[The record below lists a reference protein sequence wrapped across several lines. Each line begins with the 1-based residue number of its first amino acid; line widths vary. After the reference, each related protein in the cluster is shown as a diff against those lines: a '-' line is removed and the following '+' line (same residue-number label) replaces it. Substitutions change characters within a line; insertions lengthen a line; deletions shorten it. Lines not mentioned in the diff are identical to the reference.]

1 MKVSYKKMW
10 VLCAEKEMSK
20 AELRRR
26 AGLSSATFT
35 KLRKNQEV
43 TIAVMLKLADVLD
56 CNAGDMMDF
65 IKDDIVVEHEPE
77 EYFLRGGNHLT
88 DKEFEKAMDIIATA
102 ISDAGYN
109 VREQLTGFLLTGDP
123 TYITRRNDAR
133 TLIKSIDQEQLRR
146 YINGLS
152 E

>member
-1 MKVSYKKMW
+1 M
-10 VLCAEKEMSK
+10 
-20 AELRRR
+20 
-26 AGLSSATFT
+26 
-35 KLRKNQEV
+35 
-43 TIAVMLKLADVLD
+43 
-56 CNAGDMMDF
+56 
-65 IKDDIVVEHEPE
+65 
-77 EYFLRGGNHLT
+77 T

-123 TYITRRNDAR
+123 TYITRQNDAR

>member
-1 MKVSYKKMW
+1 M
-10 VLCAEKEMSK
+10 
-20 AELRRR
+20 
-26 AGLSSATFT
+26 
-35 KLRKNQEV
+35 
-43 TIAVMLKLADVLD
+43 
-56 CNAGDMMDF
+56 
-65 IKDDIVVEHEPE
+65 
-77 EYFLRGGNHLT
+77 T
-88 DKEFEKAMDIIATA
+88 DKEFEKAMDIIAAA

-133 TLIKSIDQEQLRR
+133 TLIKTIETEWLRR

>member
-1 MKVSYKKMW
+1 M
-10 VLCAEKEMSK
+10 
-20 AELRRR
+20 
-26 AGLSSATFT
+26 
-35 KLRKNQEV
+35 
-43 TIAVMLKLADVLD
+43 
-56 CNAGDMMDF
+56 
-65 IKDDIVVEHEPE
+65 
-77 EYFLRGGNHLT
+77 T
-88 DKEFEKAMDIIATA
+88 DKEFEKAIDIIATA

>member
-1 MKVSYKKMW
+1 M
-10 VLCAEKEMSK
+10 
-20 AELRRR
+20 
-26 AGLSSATFT
+26 
-35 KLRKNQEV
+35 
-43 TIAVMLKLADVLD
+43 
-56 CNAGDMMDF
+56 
-65 IKDDIVVEHEPE
+65 
-77 EYFLRGGNHLT
+77 T
-88 DKEFEKAMDIIATA
+88 DKEFEKAMDIIAAA

-146 YINGLS
+146 YIKGLS